1 MAKKNMPP
9 TEAWQKLIQQYSI
22 PDKVSDLGSVIL
34 TADDIREYRE
44 PRLMAKWDSEDYLPQ
59 PLKSEHLN
67 ILPVSRSAYIVSD
80 VLLYEPLP
88 SLDQPV
94 KEMTQVRLPH
104 FESIDIEHISSES
117 NAINA
122 LKLSGI
128 LDDFLGEK
136 TVETFNGRMGSGEF
150 GFNINRFGGG
160 ALQVDVQNA
169 QLEID
174 GGFETDNSVVVMEA
188 KNVPHNDFLVRQLY
202 YPYRLW
208 SGKVDKPIRLIFSQ
222 YTNQIF
228 RLFEYG
234 FDSQNDYSSIKLLG
248 VKNYSLQDTT
258 ITLEDIHATLVNTCI
273 RTDDKMD
280 GNSVPFIQ
288 ANSMDR
294 VIAILE
300 HLAVQDMNM
309 QEVAE
314 SMEFDPRQ
322 STYYADAGIYLGL
335 FYRPIR
341 GVISLTGRGREIFK
355 MRYQDRQLALVAQ
368 IFEHEIFQSFFID
381 IYRTGELPDQ
391 KKIEDWMRWKKV
403 CGEGQVVRRASTVLS
418 WLNWMV
424 LLTGIS
430 DEE

>member
-1 MAKKNMPP
+1 VAKKNMPP
-9 TEAWQKLIQQYSI
+9 TEAWRKLIQQYSI
-22 PDKVSDLGSVIL
+22 PDKVSDSGSVIL

-188 KNVPHNDFLVRQLY
+188 KNVPHDDFLVRQLY

-208 SGKVDKPIRLIFSQ
+208 SDRVEKPVRLVFSQ

-234 FDSQNDYSSIKLLG
+234 FSSQNDYSSIKLLNA
-248 VKNYSLQDTT
+248 KNYSLQDTT
-258 ITLEDIHATLVNTCI
+258 ITLEDIHATLVKTCI
-273 RTDDKMD
+273 KTDDKMD

-300 HLAVQDMNM
+300 HLALQDMNM
-309 QEVAE
+309 QEIAE
-314 SMEFDPRQ
+314 SMEFAPRQ
-322 STYYADAGIYLGL
+322 STYYTDAGIYLGL
-335 FYRPIR
+335 FYRPKPA
-341 GVISLTGRGREIFK
+341 VISLTNRGRQIFK
-355 MRYQDRQLALVAQ
+355 MRYQDRQLALVSQ
-368 IFEHEIFQSFFID
+368 IFEHQIFQDFFID
-381 IYRTGELPDQ
+381 IYRLGKFPEREE
-391 KKIEDWMRWKKV
+391 IEEWMRKNNV
-403 CGEGQVVRRASTVLS
+403 CNERLIVRRASTVLS
-418 WLNWMV
+418 WLTWMV
-424 LLTGIS
+424 SLTETS